1 MNRKG
6 PYAVK
11 VFRFKFLV
19 TALFLLVA
27 LFAAG
32 FTAKASPRAF
42 AQPEV
47 VSAAQSDNADTLGS
61 GFVLQFETDGFLPT

>member
-1 MNRKG
+1 M
-6 PYAVK
+6 K

-32 FTAKASPRAF
+32 FTAKTSPRAF

-47 VSAAQSDNADTLGS
+47 AAVEQRAETESLGS
-61 GFVLQFETDGFLPT
+61 GYVLQFETDGFLPT